1 MLIGGAEGHEACHR
15 ARKGMLIGG
24 AERQEAYHWARYG
37 MLIGGA
43 DGHEAC
49 HRARFGKRIG
59 GADKHEACHWATQ
72 RAMAG
77 LRTAARE
84 RREFDRVLCGIAIQA
99 CPGISLTSRGNLHR
113 RSPPQLTSSR
123 TPQCKVRLASFPE
136 SSGESIEVYLV
147 PSSSISLEVTSPV
160 RLVSLDDVCI
170 AHPAAKLVPATI
182 PNGPSC

>member
-24 AERQEAYHWARYG
+24 AERHEAYHWARYG
-37 MLIGGA
+37 VLIGGA
-43 DGHEAC
+43 DGHKAC
-49 HRARFGKRIG
+49 HRARFGMLIG

-84 RREFDRVLCGIAIQA
+84 KKEFDRLLRGIAIQA

-113 RSPPQLTSSR
+113 RSPPRAKGPLSKE
-123 TPQCKVRLASFPE
+123 CKGDRKKRGTEAFSTGGRVCPSVAGLLSAASFFK
-136 SSGESIEVYLV
+136 
-147 PSSSISLEVTSPV
+147 TNH
-160 RLVSLDDVCI
+160 R
-170 AHPAAKLVPATI
+170 
-182 PNGPSC
+182 